1 MIDYLQGL
9 NERQQEAVKH
19 IDGPLMIVAGAGS
32 GKTKVLTTRIAHLM
46 AHGVDA
52 FNILALTFTNKA
64 AKEMKE
70 RVEHILGN
78 HEARNLY
85 IGTFHSVFAR
95 ILRSEA
101 TKMGYPSNFTIYDTD
116 DAKSVV
122 KTVINEMNLD
132 DKHYKPSTVYNR
144 ISSAKNALVGPAEYA
159 TDYHIQQED
168 MRANRPAI
176 AQIFDAYAK
185 RCFKNGA
192 MDFDDLL
199 IKFYEL
205 LKNFPESLG
214 KYQRKFKYIMID
226 EYQDTNPAQYEII
239 KLLGAM
245 HENVCVVGDDAQSIY
260 SFRGATIENILQF
273 QKDYDDVKV
282 VMLEQ
287 NYRSTQNILKVANE
301 VISNNKNQIEKVLFT
316 ENAEGEKIRL
326 IRTMTDNEEG
336 KFVADTIQEQKLRNH
351 FRNKDFAIL
360 YRTNAQSRA
369 FEESLRR
376 MNIPYIIYGGMSF
389 YQRKEIKDYIAYMR
403 LIVNPRDEEALK
415 RIINFPARG
424 IGKTTIDKAVLFAN
438 ENNISMWEVLTKA
451 AQFGFRAGTLEA
463 IDGFVIM
470 IKSFASML
478 QKHNAYEVAV
488 HVGKQTNIVKEL
500 FNDKSTEGLQRY
512 ENIQELLNSIKEWVD
527 DTQNRNQ
534 IDEDGIVIESPSPLL
549 TPPEGGEMA
558 NTQSQLFNDTNNNT
572 DSPTGGDM
580 SEGKVSPPTGGGDLE
595 GPREGAVTLGSYLQQ
610 ITLLTDADNKDPNSD
625 SVKLMTIHAA
635 KGLEFGCVFA
645 AGLEE
650 MLFPNAMSI
659 NTREELEE
667 ERRLFYVVI
676 TRAKTKLWI
685 TYANTRY
692 KFGQIVQNEPSRFLD
707 ELPEEQID
715 RSFAGGGMK
724 NQNTGFGSGSAFD
737 RMKGWGNK
745 SDYNDA
751 AQAEKKYGAPPSK
764 KQTSTPSYI
773 TPPSRPQTVEHK
785 PAADFVASDT
795 SNLQE
800 GQKVEHQKFGFG
812 EVMKMEGSAHNPIAT
827 VKFELN
833 GEKKIML
840 NYAKLRIVS

>member
-9 NERQQEAVKH
+9 NEKQKEAVLH
-19 IDGPLMIVAGAGS
+19 VNGPLMIVAGAGS
-32 GKTKVLTTRIAHLM
+32 GKTKVLTTRITHLM
-46 AHGVDA
+46 ANGVDA

-101 TKMGYPSNFTIYDTD
+101 QRLGYPNNFTIYDTD
-116 DAKSVV
+116 DAKSVI

-159 TDYHIQQED
+159 MDYQIQQED
-168 MRANRPAI
+168 MRSNRPAI

-205 LKNFPESLG
+205 LKNFPDSLS
-214 KYQRKFKYIMID
+214 KYQRKFKYILID

-260 SFRGATIENILQF
+260 SFRGATIENILMF

-282 VMLEQ
+282 VKLEQ

-301 VISNNKNQIEKVLFT
+301 IISNNKNQIEKVLFT

-326 IRTMTDNEEG
+326 IRTATDNEEG

-351 FRNKDFAIL
+351 YRNKDFAIL

-376 MNIPYIIYGGMSF
+376 MNIPYIIYGGISF
-389 YQRKEIKDYIAYMR
+389 YQRKEIKDFIAYLRM
-403 LIVNPRDEEALK
+403 IVNPKDEEALK

-438 ENNISMWEVLTKA
+438 ENNISMWDVLCKAKEV
-451 AQFGFRAGTLEA
+451 GFRAGTLEA
-463 IDGFVIM
+463 IEGFVTM
-470 IKSFASML
+470 IKSFSSML
-478 QKHNAYEVAV
+478 HKNNAYDVAV

-527 DTQNRNQ
+527 DTQNRSVIN
-534 IDEDGIVIESPSPLL
+534 EDGEVIVDLDENGIPLSTEAKSTSTL
-549 TPPEGGEMA
+549 
-558 NTQSQLFNDTNNNT
+558 
-572 DSPTGGDM
+572 
-580 SEGKVSPPTGGGDLE
+580 SE
-595 GPREGAVTLGSYLQQ
+595 YLQQ
-610 ITLLTDADNKDPNSD
+610 ITLLTDADNKDPNTD

-676 TRAKTKLWI
+676 TRAKTRLWI

-707 ELPEEQID
+707 ELPEEHID
-715 RSFAGGGMK
+715 KSFAGGGMK
-724 NQNTGFGSGSAFD
+724 NQSAYGGSAFE
-737 RMKGWGNK
+737 RMKGWGTQSTNV
-745 SDYNDA
+745 NEA
-751 AQAEKKYGAPPSK
+751 AKAEKRYGAPPGK
-764 KQTSTPSYI
+764 KPSTPSYL
-773 TPPSRPQTVEHK
+773 TPTNRPQTIEHK
-785 PAADFVASDT
+785 PAPDFVASDT

-840 NYAKLRIVS
+840 NYAKLRIISPL